1 MADRGMNPF
10 VKAFWNFV
18 RTLKPSRLIGS
29 RPEFIGSDHL
39 GNKYFEIKN
48 DINRNSKTVRYFQS
62 TSIDNWDDL
71 PPEWNAWLRMRRQD
85 PPTIEE
91 SMRNLQR
98 IKKFQSQQKSSSET
112 KIDPESTVFPKF
124 DEYEQSPG
132 SKYKP

>member
-48 DINRNSKTVRYFQS
+48 GKFF
-62 TSIDNWDDL
+62 L
-71 PPEWNAWLRMRRQD
+71 LRG
-85 PPTIEE
+85 
-91 SMRNLQR
+91 
-98 IKKFQSQQKSSSET
+98 K
-112 KIDPESTVFPKF
+112 
-124 DEYEQSPG
+124 
-132 SKYKP
+132 

>member
-1 MADRGMNPF
+1 
-10 VKAFWNFV
+10 
-18 RTLKPSRLIGS
+18 
-29 RPEFIGSDHL
+29 
-39 GNKYFEIKN
+39 
-48 DINRNSKTVRYFQS
+48 
-62 TSIDNWDDL
+62 
-71 PPEWNAWLRMRRQD
+71 MRRQD

-98 IKKFQSQQKSSSET
+98 IKKFQSQKSSET

>member
-1 MADRGMNPF
+1 MVSFFCCVENE
-10 VKAFWNFV
+10 NEIH
-18 RTLKPSRLIGS
+18 RLI
-29 RPEFIGSDHL
+29 HT
-39 GNKYFEIKN
+39 KN
-48 DINRNSKTVRYFQS
+48 INRNSKTVRYFQS

-71 PPEWNAWLRMRRQD
+71 PPEWNGKYYFDLIDFLIYFQFPFNFKAWLRMRRQD

-98 IKKFQSQQKSSSET
+98 IKKFQSQKSSET